1 MAFAGFKELEIVFHQ
16 GFQKDFKEL
25 LDLFQDIQKSF
36 IHNAGMMKQ
45 KQRIISLTVALA
57 FSVFLIAVFLV
68 RPAFE
73 NKVSA
78 ESLRADD
85 FDQAAALNKL
95 REAIKGKEKEP
106 AENVFKNIQTLKGRP
121 AAQVLAIMEFGY
133 SRSLGV
139 NCTHCHTP
147 DKWEDEG
154 KTQKQVTR
162 EMAAMAAKINGEML
176 KGIKN
181 INEKAVINCTTCHRG
196 QITPATNL
204 PQPSP
209 KQ

>member
-1 MAFAGFKELEIVFHQ
+1 
-16 GFQKDFKEL
+16 
-25 LDLFQDIQKSF
+25 
-36 IHNAGMMKQ
+36 MMKQ
-45 KQRIISLTVALA
+45 KRIISLSVILV
-57 FSVFLIAVFLV
+57 FGVFLTAIFLA

-73 NKVSA
+73 NKVRAGNLTA
-78 ESLRADD
+78 ENLTVDD
-85 FDQAAALNKL
+85 FDQAAALVKL
-95 REAIKGKEKEP
+95 RESIKGKEKEP
-106 AENVFKNIQTLKGRP
+106 AETVFKNIQSLKGVP
-121 AAQVLAIMEFGY
+121 AGRVLAIMEFGY

-154 KTQKQVTR
+154 KTTKQVTR
-162 EMAAMAAKINGEML
+162 EMSAMAGKINNELL

-196 QITPATNL
+196 QTTPALNL

-209 KQ
+209 AATTGPK

>member
-1 MAFAGFKELEIVFHQ
+1 
-16 GFQKDFKEL
+16 
-25 LDLFQDIQKSF
+25 
-36 IHNAGMMKQ
+36 MMKQ
-45 KQRIISLTVALA
+45 KQRIISLAVVLM
-57 FSVFLIAVFLV
+57 FAVFLTATILV
-68 RPAFE
+68 RPTFE

-85 FDQAAALNKL
+85 FDQPAALAKL

-106 AENVFKNIQTLKGRP
+106 AETVFKNIQTLKGRP
-121 AAQVLAIMEFGY
+121 AGQVLAIMEFGY

-154 KTQKQVTR
+154 KTTKQVTR
-162 EMAAMAAKINGEML
+162 EMVAMSAKINGEML

-181 INEKAVINCTTCHRG
+181 INQKAVINCTTCHRG

-204 PQPSP
+204 PQPNPGS